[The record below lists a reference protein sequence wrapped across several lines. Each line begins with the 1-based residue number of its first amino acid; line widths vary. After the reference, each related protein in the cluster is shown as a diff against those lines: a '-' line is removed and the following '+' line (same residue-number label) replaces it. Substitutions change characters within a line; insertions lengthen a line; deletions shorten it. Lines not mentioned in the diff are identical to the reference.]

1 MARTRWSKEEVRP
14 TVQLLLIFIAAGAL
28 FGLLRR
34 DGVFIGAAAG
44 ALLFGFA
51 IGVGALVGW
60 LGGDRR

>member
-34 DGVFIGAAAG
+34 DGVFIGAS
-44 ALLFGFA
+44 LLPM
-51 IGVGALVGW
+51 L
-60 LGGDRR
+60 